1 MINSYI
7 KLVNAC
13 LILICTVII
22 SGCITTSPTK
32 NAGWQVNINVVD
44 EFDGSIS
51 DATVNIGSENDNRT
65 MYKTNSVGSV
75 TIYNISKFPFTLEVY
90 KDESYHLVRRVIERE
105 DIDSEPSARQIHI
118 LLERKKT
125 TITGIVV
132 DIDTGEALPISAGP
146 ITITTEPPSDII
158 QADRTGAY
166 EIGSTDFE
174 EGVFIAVRAQLPG
187 KYEEST
193 ELAEINNYWG
203 RNKVPTLGLKKLP
216 GWEPPVLSDDSIKVI
231 DQPPTGPAVIE

>member
-1 MINSYI
+1 MSKFDTIIIFVILFTLIGCGGTKPPKTTSGIQINIMVVDDNDKALNGATVMVSYADGNSETFTTNLEGNI
-7 KLVNAC
+7 SLYNVNSFPVTVNAEN
-13 LILICTVII
+13 
-22 SGCITTSPTK
+22 GK
-32 NAGWQVNINVVD
+32 NYKPNHLEIKKEDIND
-44 EFDGSIS
+44 DLSSRQKRI
-51 DATVNIGSENDNRT
+51 R
-65 MYKTNSVGSV
+65 
-75 TIYNISKFPFTLEVY
+75 
-90 KDESYHLVRRVIERE
+90 IER
-105 DIDSEPSARQIHI
+105 
-118 LLERKKT
+118 RK
-125 TITGIVV
+125 TIIFGRVV

-146 ITITTEPPSDII
+146 VTITTEPPSDIT
-158 QADRTGAY
+158 QTDRTGAY